1 MEILVKD
8 IKSTVFNILNKLKE
22 IIDKELKETTRTM
35 YEQIG
40 NGNKEIKIIKWNK
53 IETLEPK
60 NTINKK

>member
-8 IKSTVFNILNKLKE
+8 IKSTVLKILNKLKE

-40 NGNKEIKIIKWNK
+40 NGNKEIKIIKRNK

-60 NTINKK
+60 KYNK

>member
-8 IKSTVFNILNKLKE
+8 IKSTVLNMLHKLKE
-22 IIDKELKETTRTM
+22 ITDKELKETTRKM

-40 NGNKEIKIIKWNK
+40 SGNKEIKIMKRNK
-53 IETLEPK
+53 IETLELK